1 MSKDIYGLRGVKKAI
16 VGNSHKPTGGAKDLW
31 ITIKQDKDMEKR
43 IIIIA
48 LLSLIMTACA
58 RKTFTHMETVHDTLT
73 VTRTDTV
80 TYHRTDTV
88 RIIQRIV
95 DVAVDVPTS
104 NLYRETKDTV
114 SVLDNGLYKSVARI
128 VNGTLSH
135 SLQSVEGAKIQG
147 KAAVADTVTISK
159 ELTAEKSADNT
170 LRSKSADKY
179 VYREK
184 QLSPWQQFVLRV
196 GTFAVSV
203 SLLAIVCALVSLFRW
218 IGKRRGII

>member
-1 MSKDIYGLRGVKKAI
+1 
-16 VGNSHKPTGGAKDLW
+16 
-31 ITIKQDKDMEKR
+31 MEKR

-48 LLSLIMTACA
+48 LLSLIMTGCS

-88 RIIQRIV
+88 RIIQRVV

-135 SLQSVEGAKIQG
+135 SLQSVDGAKIQG

-203 SLLAIVCALVSLFRW
+203 SFLAIVCALVSLFRW

>member
-1 MSKDIYGLRGVKKAI
+1 
-16 VGNSHKPTGGAKDLW
+16 
-31 ITIKQDKDMEKR
+31 MEKR

-48 LLSLIMTACA
+48 LLSLIMTGCA

-114 SVLDNGLYKSVARI
+114 SVLDNGFYKSVARI

-135 SLQSVEGAKIQG
+135 SLQSVDGAKIQG

-184 QLSPWQQFVLRV
+184 QLSPWAAVRPPCRHVRRV
-196 GTFAVSV
+196 GVISRHRLCAGVAIQMDRQASWHHIDYCLFVF
-203 SLLAIVCALVSLFRW
+203 SLLHS
-218 IGKRRGII
+218 